1 MWFIYINEKGKS
13 FFYPD
18 FPLNFMEA
26 STEQVI
32 YIFIYTVTAWPCLPL
47 YIRTSNGFL
56 SFFLMVIK
64 SSSWKLGLC
73 SHSDSQRFLKYKVPG
88 CATKFGLEI
97 KWFPRCSDVNIL
109 QIINTKQDNQVYVP
123 CMFIF
128 FFFIL
133 KRFVIR

>member
-1 MWFIYINEKGKS
+1 MA
-13 FFYPD
+13 
-18 FPLNFMEA
+18 L
-26 STEQVI
+26 
-32 YIFIYTVTAWPCLPL
+32 L
-47 YIRTSNGFL
+47 YIVYVIKPQIVLFL
-56 SFFLMVIK
+56 FSFFLMVIK

-133 KRFVIR
+133 KRFVIRWCVIRISSTCHKQTNAYLLLRGIYVLDAL

>member
-1 MWFIYINEKGKS
+1 MA
-13 FFYPD
+13 
-18 FPLNFMEA
+18 L
-26 STEQVI
+26 
-32 YIFIYTVTAWPCLPL
+32 L
-47 YIRTSNGFL
+47 YILYVFEPQMVLFL
-56 SFFLMVIK
+56 FSFFLMVIK

-123 CMFIF
+123 CTLI

-133 KRFVIR
+133 KGFVIR